1 MRLSEVMSRDVQIA
15 NPDDTLAEAALR
27 MSDHGVG
34 ALPVCNGRKVLGMV
48 TDRDLVVRGIARHL
62 DPETTQVQRCM
73 TEGVQW
79 CFDDEDVEAAARKMA
94 EHQVRRLI
102 VVDRDKNL
110 VGMVAL
116 ADVARAASDRL
127 SGDTL
132 ESISE
137 PSLGAH

>member
-1 MRLSEVMSRDVQIA
+1 MKLSEVMTRDVQIA

-27 MSDHGVG
+27 MTDHEVG
-34 ALPVCNGRKVLGMV
+34 ALPVCNGRKVLGMI

-73 TEGVQW
+73 SEGVLW
-79 CFDDEDVEAAARKMA
+79 CYEDEDISEAARKMA
-94 EHQVRRLI
+94 EQQVRRLI

-116 ADVARAASDRL
+116 ADVARSADEQV
-127 SGDTL
+127 SGSVL
-132 ESISE
+132 EDISA
-137 PSLGAH
+137 PSLSAH

>member
-1 MRLSEVMSRDVQIA
+1 MKLSEVMSRDVQIA
-15 NPDDTLAEAALR
+15 NPDDTLTEAAVR
-27 MSDHGVG
+27 MAESGVG
-34 ALPVCNGRKVLGMV
+34 ALPVCNGRKVLGMI
-48 TDRDLVVRGIARHL
+48 TDRDLVVRGLARFL

-73 TEGVQW
+73 SEGVQW
-79 CFDDEDVEAAARKMA
+79 CFEDEDVEAAARKMA

-116 ADVARAASDRL
+116 GDVARASDDRV

-137 PSLGAH
+137 PSLSAH

>member
-1 MRLSEVMSRDVQIA
+1 MKLSEVMTRDVQIA
-15 NPDDTLAEAALR
+15 NPDDTLTEAALR
-27 MSDHGVG
+27 MADKEVG
-34 ALPVCNGRKVLGMV
+34 ALPVCNGRKVLGMI
-48 TDRDLVVRGIARHL
+48 TDRDLVVRGLARSL

-73 TEGVQW
+73 SEGVQW
-79 CFDDEDVEAAARKMA
+79 CYEDEDVEAAARKMA

-116 ADVARAASDRL
+116 GDVARSSEDRV

-137 PSLGAH
+137 PSLSSH

>member
-34 ALPVCNGRKVLGMV
+34 ALPVCNGRKVLGMI

-62 DPETTQVQRCM
+62 DAETTQVQRCM

-79 CFDDEDVEAAARKMA
+79 CFDDEEVEAAARKMA
-94 EHQVRRLI
+94 EHQLRRLI

-137 PSLGAH
+137 PSLSAH

>member
-1 MRLSEVMSRDVQIA
+1 MKLSEVMTRDVQIA
-15 NPDDTLAEAALR
+15 NPDDTLTEAALR
-27 MSDHGVG
+27 MADKEVG
-34 ALPVCNGRKVLGMV
+34 ALPVCNGRKVLGMI
-48 TDRDLVVRGIARHL
+48 TDRDLVVRGLARFL

-73 TEGVQW
+73 SEGVQW
-79 CFDDEDVEAAARKMA
+79 CFEDEDVEAAARKMA

-116 ADVARAASDRL
+116 ADVARAASDRV

-137 PSLGAH
+137 PSLSAH

>member
-94 EHQVRRLI
+94 EHQLRRLI

-116 ADVARAASDRL
+116 ADVARAASDRV

-137 PSLGAH
+137 PSLTAH

>member
-1 MRLSEVMSRDVQIA
+1 MKLSEVMSRDVQIA

-27 MSDHGVG
+27 MSDHEVG

-73 TEGVQW
+73 SEDVQW
-79 CFDDEDVEAAARKMA
+79 CFEDESVEAAAAKMA

-102 VVDRDKNL
+102 VVDREKNL

-116 ADVARAASDRL
+116 GDVARAGSDRM

-132 ESISE
+132 ERISE
-137 PSLGAH
+137 PSPAAH

>member
-1 MRLSEVMSRDVQIA
+1 MKLSEVMSRDVQIA
-15 NPDDTLAEAALR
+15 NPDDTLTEAAVR
-27 MSDHGVG
+27 MAESGVG
-34 ALPVCNGRKVLGMV
+34 ALPVCNGRKVLGMI
-48 TDRDLVVRGIARHL
+48 TDRDLVVRGLARSL

-73 TEGVQW
+73 SEGVQW
-79 CFDDEDVEAAARKMA
+79 CYEDEDVEAAARKMA

-116 ADVARAASDRL
+116 GDVARSSDDRV

-137 PSLGAH
+137 PSLSAH

>member
-1 MRLSEVMSRDVQIA
+1 MKLSEVMSRDVQIA
-15 NPDDTLAEAALR
+15 NPDDTLAEAAVR
-27 MSDHGVG
+27 MSENEVG
-34 ALPVCNGRKVLGMV
+34 ALPVCNGRKVLGMI
-48 TDRDLVVRGIARHL
+48 TDRDLVVRGLARHL

-94 EHQVRRLI
+94 EHQLRRLI

-116 ADVARAASDRL
+116 ADVARAASDRV

-137 PSLGAH
+137 PSLSAH

>member
-94 EHQVRRLI
+94 EHQLRRLI

-116 ADVARAASDRL
+116 GDVARASDDRV

-137 PSLGAH
+137 PSLSAH

>member
-34 ALPVCNGRKVLGMV
+34 ALPVCNGRKVLGMI
-48 TDRDLVVRGIARHL
+48 TDRDLVVRGLARYL

-73 TEGVQW
+73 SEGVQW
-79 CFDDEDVEAAARKMA
+79 CYEDEDVEAAARKMA

-137 PSLGAH
+137 PSLSAH

>member
-34 ALPVCNGRKVLGMV
+34 ALPVCNGRKVLGMI

-62 DPETTQVQRCM
+62 DAETTQVQRCM

-94 EHQVRRLI
+94 EHQLRRLI

-137 PSLGAH
+137 PSLSAH

>member
-1 MRLSEVMSRDVQIA
+1 MKLSEVMSRDVEIA
-15 NPDDTLAEAALR
+15 NPDDTLTEAALR
-27 MSDHGVG
+27 MTEHEVG
-34 ALPVCNGRKVLGMV
+34 ALPVCNGRKVLGMI
-48 TDRDLVVRGIARHL
+48 TDRDLVVRGLARSL

-73 TEGVQW
+73 SEGVQW
-79 CFDDEDVEAAARKMA
+79 CYEDEDVEAAARKMA

-116 ADVARAASDRL
+116 GDVARASDDRV

-137 PSLGAH
+137 PSLSAH

>member
-27 MSDHGVG
+27 MSDHEVG

-94 EHQVRRLI
+94 EHQLRRLI

-116 ADVARAASDRL
+116 ADVARAASDRV

-137 PSLGAH
+137 PSLSAH

>member
-94 EHQVRRLI
+94 EHQLRRLI
-102 VVDRDKNL
+102 VVDREKNL

-137 PSLGAH
+137 PSLSAH